1 MRREGISKNNR
12 MEVGGRLRSFDAVLF
27 DLDGVL
33 TPTATVHAAAWRTT
47 FDALL
52 ASVGSDDGA
61 DARPFS
67 DDDYGRF
74 VDGRSRVDGV
84 RAFLASRHI
93 DLPEGDP
100 GDSLT
105 LETVQGIGNAK
116 NAVVVEL
123 LDREPL
129 EPYSGSV
136 ALVNQLRERGIAT
149 AVVSAS
155 RNCSAV
161 LAAAGIAELFDAQV
175 DGEVAALRGLAGK
188 PAPDTFLAAAEILGT
203 VPEACVVVEDAI
215 AGVVAGRTGG
225 FGLVVGVARG
235 HNRDSLL
242 DAGADLVVSDLSE
255 LLDPGPSRGGSK

>member
-1 MRREGISKNNR
+1 MRPEGISKKNT
-12 MEVGGRLRSFDAVLF
+12 MAVGGRLRSFEAVLF

-33 TPTATVHAAAWRTT
+33 TPTAKVHAAAWRTT

-52 ASVGSDDGA
+52 TSVRSDDGA
-61 DARPFS
+61 DVRPFS
-67 DDDYGRF
+67 DDDYRRF

-93 DLPEGDP
+93 DLPEGETE
-100 GDSLT
+100 DSST
-105 LETVQGIGNAK
+105 LETIHGIGNVK
-116 NAVVVEL
+116 NAAVLEL
-123 LDREPL
+123 LDSKPI
-129 EPYSGSV
+129 EPYPGSV
-136 ALVNQLRERGIAT
+136 ALVNQLRELGIAT

-188 PAPDTFLAAAEILGT
+188 PAPDTFLAAAEMLGA

-215 AGVVAGRTGG
+215 VGVAAGRAGG
-225 FGLVVGVARG
+225 FGLVVGVARA
-235 HNRDSLL
+235 NSRDGLR

-255 LLDPGPSRGGSK
+255 MLETDLSPGGSK